1 MKPDASSL
9 IDEYIAGS
17 PDYARPI
24 LEKARQIIVA
34 ADSDIREDWKW
45 NVPHFVCEGIVCW
58 LASFKTHVSVNF
70 FKGALIE
77 DKYQIFDSLGEEQ
90 KGNRIIKYTSIDR
103 LHDHELKDY
112 VEQAVVINRKGLKPV
127 VKKKELIVP
136 DYFMEKLKANPKAHT
151 VFTEFPASYKRD
163 YVEWIVE
170 AKREATRDKR
180 MAQALE
186 WIAEGKER
194 NWKYK
199 K

>member
-1 MKPDASSL
+1 
-9 IDEYIAGS
+9 
-17 PDYARPI
+17 
-24 LEKARQIIVA
+24 
-34 ADSDIREDWKW
+34 
-45 NVPHFVCEGIVCW
+45 
-58 LASFKTHVSVNF
+58 
-70 FKGALIE
+70 
-77 DKYQIFDSLGEEQ
+77 
-90 KGNRIIKYTSIDR
+90 
-103 LHDHELKDY
+103 
-112 VEQAVVINRKGLKPV
+112 

-151 VFTEFPASYKRD
+151 VFTEFSASYKRD